1 MNYDNI
7 ILELLNRIQV
17 LEEQVRVLMAKDQE
31 SSMPINKISTGDIR
45 DYIEKCKAVA
55 RCNGNSSLV
64 LVAGDIHRD
73 LKLKSSM
80 PMVCNAMRQCM
91 HTDDLVVYETAS
103 GYSSTLK
110 IEYKL

>member
-7 ILELLNRIQV
+7 ILELLDRIKV
-17 LEEQVRVLMAKDQE
+17 LEEQVKILMEKDKE
-31 SSMPINKISTGDIR
+31 KPSLINKISTKDIR
-45 DYIEKCKAVA
+45 DYIDECKINA
-55 RCNGNSSLV
+55 RNNDKVSLV
-64 LVAGDIHRD
+64 LVAGDIHREM
-73 LKLKSSM
+73 KLKSAM

-91 HTDDLVVYETAS
+91 TSEDVVLYETAS

>member
-7 ILELLNRIQV
+7 ILELLDRIKV
-17 LEEQVRVLMAKDQE
+17 LEEQVKILMEKDQE
-31 SSMPINKISTGDIR
+31 KPVAINKVSTGDIR
-45 DYIEKCKAVA
+45 DYINECKNFAQ
-55 RCNGNSSLV
+55 NKGKSSIV
-64 LVAGDIHRD
+64 LLAGDVHRE
-73 LKLKSSM
+73 LKLKSAM

-91 HTDDLVVYETAS
+91 NDEDTVLYETAS

>member
-7 ILELLNRIQV
+7 ILELLDRIKV
-17 LEEQVRVLMAKDQE
+17 LEEQVEILMEKNQE
-31 SSMPINKISTGDIR
+31 KPTPINKISTGDIR
-45 DYIEKCKAVA
+45 DYINERKMAA
-55 RCNGNSSLV
+55 RNNGKDSLV
-64 LVAGDIHRD
+64 LVAGDIHREM
-73 LKLKSSM
+73 KLKSAM

-91 HTDDLVVYETAS
+91 STRDVLLYETAS

>member
-7 ILELLNRIQV
+7 ILELLDRIKV
-17 LEEQVRVLMAKDQE
+17 LEEQVKILMEKEKIA
-31 SSMPINKISTGDIR
+31 PINKISTRDIK
-45 DYIEKCKAVA
+45 DYINECKKIA
-55 RCNGNSSLV
+55 RDNGKDCLV
-64 LVAGDIHRD
+64 LIAGDIHREM
-73 LKLKSSM
+73 KLKSAM

-91 HTDDLVVYETAS
+91 DIADIVLYETAS

>member
-7 ILELLNRIQV
+7 ILELLDRIKV
-17 LEEQVRVLMAKDQE
+17 LEEQVKVLIEKEQE
-31 SSMPINKISTGDIR
+31 KPKLINKMSTGDIR
-45 DYIEKCKAVA
+45 DYINECKTVA
-55 RCNGNSSLV
+55 RNDGKSNIV
-64 LVAGDIHRD
+64 LLARDIHRE
-73 LKLKSSM
+73 LQLKSAM

-91 HTDDLVVYETAS
+91 NDKDIVLYETAS